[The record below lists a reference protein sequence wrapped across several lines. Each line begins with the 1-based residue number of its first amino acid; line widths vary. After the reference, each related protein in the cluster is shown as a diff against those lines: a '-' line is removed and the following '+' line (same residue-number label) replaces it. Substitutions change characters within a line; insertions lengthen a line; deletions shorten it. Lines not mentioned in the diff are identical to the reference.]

1 MIPWE
6 LLDSTP
12 VPGGTETLRLYRRDD
27 EFSIR
32 VDGCELM
39 NSRVHGSEAAL
50 AELSCARIVNN
61 PSPKILIG
69 GLGMGYTTAAAL
81 DKLGA
86 QAQVVVAELVPA
98 VVEWNRGP
106 LASLAGYPLED
117 SRVSVRE
124 IDVAQIL
131 KAEKHTYDAIMLDVD
146 NGPDGLTR
154 AENNWLY
161 TRSGLS
167 AAYAALKFS
176 GILAVWSASP
186 DPAFSKLLR
195 QTGFKVEAV
204 TVRARGRKG
213 GSRHM
218 IWIAERKK

>member
-39 NSRVHGSEAAL
+39 NSRVHGSETAL

-69 GLGMGYTTAAAL
+69 GLGMGYTAAAAL
-81 DKLGA
+81 DKLGT

-98 VVEWNRGP
+98 VVRWNRGR
-106 LASLAGYPLED
+106 LASLAGFPLED
-117 SRVSVRE
+117 SRVSVQE

-131 KAEKHTYDAIMLDVD
+131 KEEKHTYDAIILDVD

-154 AENNWLY
+154 ADNNWLY

-176 GILAVWSASP
+176 GILSVWSASP

-195 QTGFKVEAV
+195 QVGFKVEEV

-218 IWIAERKK
+218 IWLAERKK

>member
-39 NSRVHGSEAAL
+39 NSRVHASEAAL
-50 AELSCARIVNN
+50 AELSCARIVNT
-61 PSPKILIG
+61 SPKILIG

-98 VVEWNRGP
+98 VVRWNRGP
-106 LASLAGYPLED
+106 LASLADYPLED

-131 KAEKHTYDAIMLDVD
+131 KAEKGAYDAIILDVD

-176 GILAVWSASP
+176 GILSVWSASP

-195 QTGFKVEAV
+195 QAAFKVEEV
-204 TVRARGRKG
+204 VVRARGRKG
-213 GSRHM
+213 GSHHM
-218 IWIAERKK
+218 IWIAERK

>member
-50 AELSCARIVNN
+50 AELSCARIVSN

-86 QAQVVVAELVPA
+86 KAQVVVAELVPS

-106 LASLAGYPLED
+106 LAGLAGYPLED

-124 IDVAQIL
+124 GDVAQIL

-161 TRSGLS
+161 TSSGLS
-167 AAYAALKFS
+167 AAYAALTFS
-176 GILAVWSASP
+176 GILSVWSASP

-195 QTGFKVEAV
+195 RAGFKVEAV

>member
-12 VPGGTETLRLYRRDD
+12 VPGGTETLRLYRRGD

-98 VVEWNRGP
+98 VVGWNR
-106 LASLAGYPLED
+106 
-117 SRVSVRE
+117 
-124 IDVAQIL
+124 
-131 KAEKHTYDAIMLDVD
+131 M
-146 NGPDGLTR
+146 
-154 AENNWLY
+154 
-161 TRSGLS
+161 
-167 AAYAALKFS
+167 
-176 GILAVWSASP
+176 
-186 DPAFSKLLR
+186 
-195 QTGFKVEAV
+195 
-204 TVRARGRKG
+204 
-213 GSRHM
+213 
-218 IWIAERKK
+218 